1 MKKLP
6 GSLEIKLH
14 ERLSKN
20 DILNVL
26 AEQMT
31 ILEEN
36 FDIQEFKLFS
46 FLECYI
52 DGKKQALYI
61 NDSNGIVSSFTSNTQ
76 HNIENTSKTVIKDGG
91 KRIVSYDKSFD
102 ADKIA
107 KTIHEIQAFNTYKYS
122 FNNVTVMPASIINS
136 IIQQEENKRREE
148 EDRLYLISQLK
159 RKQEEEKKAKE
170 HEEYERPLKL
180 FISNKIKESG
190 LSEMDFKRTIS
201 SSCDYLF
208 SVSTK
213 AKYFAEKPELFEKYR
228 DDRLIRY
235 SIKRQDG
242 KVGKVEIYTEDG
254 KLIFEQY
261 KTLKLV

>member
-31 ILEEN
+31 ILEET
-36 FDIQEFKLFS
+36 FDIQEFKSFS

-148 EDRLYLISQLK
+148 EDKLYLIRQLK
-159 RKQEEEKKAKE
+159 REQEEAQRRKE
-170 HEEYERPLKL
+170 REEYERPLKSL
-180 FISNKIKESG
+180 IARKIMESG
-190 LSEMDFKRTIS
+190 LTDLEFKRTICS
-201 SSCDYLF
+201 SFDYIKSR
-208 SVSTK
+208 SVI
-213 AKYFAEKPELFEKYR
+213 AKYLANKPDLLEKYHDSR
-228 DDRLIRY
+228 IIRM
-235 SIKRQDG
+235 SIKNDEG
-242 KVGKVEIYTEDG
+242 KVGKVELYDLSGT
-254 KLIFEQY
+254 LIFESY
-261 KTLKLV
+261 KNK

>member
-31 ILEEN
+31 ILEET

-148 EDRLYLISQLK
+148 EDKLYLIRQLK
-159 RKQEEEKKAKE
+159 REQEEAQRRKE
-170 HEEYERPLKL
+170 REEYERPLKSL
-180 FISNKIKESG
+180 IARKIMESG
-190 LSEMDFKRTIS
+190 LTDLEFKRTICS
-201 SSCDYLF
+201 SYDYIK
-208 SVSTK
+208 SRAVI
-213 AKYFAEKPELFEKYR
+213 AKYLANKPDLLEKYHDSR
-228 DDRLIRY
+228 IIRM
-235 SIKRQDG
+235 SIKNDEG
-242 KVGKVEIYTEDG
+242 KVGKVELYDLSGT
-254 KLIFEQY
+254 LIFESY
-261 KTLKLV
+261 KNN

>member
-31 ILEEN
+31 ILEET

-148 EDRLYLISQLK
+148 EDKLYLIRQLK
-159 RKQEEEKKAKE
+159 REQEEAQRRKE
-170 HEEYERPLKL
+170 REEYERPLKSL
-180 FISNKIKESG
+180 IARKIMESG
-190 LSEMDFKRTIS
+190 LTDLEFKRTICS
-201 SSCDYLF
+201 SFDYIKSR
-208 SVSTK
+208 SVI
-213 AKYFAEKPELFEKYR
+213 AKYLANKPDLLEKYHDSR
-228 DDRLIRY
+228 IIRM
-235 SIKRQDG
+235 SIKNDEG
-242 KVGKVEIYTEDG
+242 KVGKVELYDLSGT
-254 KLIFEQY
+254 LIFESY
-261 KTLKLV
+261 KNK

>member
-31 ILEEN
+31 ILEET

-148 EDRLYLISQLK
+148 EDKLYLIRQLK
-159 RKQEEEKKAKE
+159 REQEEAQRRKE
-170 HEEYERPLKL
+170 REEYERPLKSL
-180 FISNKIKESG
+180 IARKIMESG
-190 LSEMDFKRTIS
+190 LTDLEFKRTICS
-201 SSCDYLF
+201 SYDYIK
-208 SVSTK
+208 SRAVI
-213 AKYFAEKPELFEKYR
+213 AKYLANKPDLLEKYH
-228 DDRLIRY
+228 DSRLIRM
-235 SIKRQDG
+235 SIKNDEG
-242 KVGKVEIYTEDG
+242 KVGKVEIYDLSG
-254 KLIFEQY
+254 MLIFEKY
-261 KTLKLV
+261 NN